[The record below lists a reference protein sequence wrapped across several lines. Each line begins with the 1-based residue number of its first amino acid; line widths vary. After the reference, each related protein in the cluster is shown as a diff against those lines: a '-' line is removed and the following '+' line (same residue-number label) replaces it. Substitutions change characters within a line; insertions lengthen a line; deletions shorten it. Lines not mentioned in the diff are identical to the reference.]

1 MRRVLAPCKINL
13 GLHVLRQRPDGFR
26 DIDTVF
32 VRVPWCDEIT
42 YREGDADAA
51 GIGGGAGASASGSAG
66 AAVGAEAVDAAA
78 VRGTMSNSDPALPV
92 DESNLCLGAAMRL
105 AAAARGAAAAG
116 APSSTALDGAPPQS
130 TIPGTFHLHL
140 DKRVPYGAGLGSGSS
155 DAAAVLMMLADEWSV
170 ASSVDLHA
178 IAADLGSDIP
188 FFLGAPVARGTGRGE
203 ILTPIDWTCP
213 FHLVVAVPDVHV
225 PTGPAYGLVNPRGD
239 SRPDLEAAIRSN
251 DPDRW
256 RADLVNDFQEP
267 VIAAFP
273 AVGRALDALNAT
285 GARYAAMSGSG
296 SSVFGVF
303 ESELDAM
310 MAADELAADGCRTW
324 SGLAEG

>member
-13 GLHVLRQRPDGFR
+13 GIHVLRKRPDGFR

-42 YREGDADAA
+42 YREE
-51 GIGGGAGASASGSAG
+51 GANSPDSG
-66 AAVGAEAVDAAA
+66 AVDRAE

-92 DESNLCLGAAMRL
+92 DERNLCLAAAMRL
-105 AAAARGAAAAG
+105 AAAIRGAGGPAGPLAAPG
-116 APSSTALDGAPPQS
+116 AATGGEASPNA
-130 TIPGTFHLHL
+130 IPRAFHLHL

-155 DAAAVLMMLADEWSV
+155 DAAAVLMMLAVEWSV
-170 ASSVDLHA
+170 PSTVDLHA

-203 ILTPIDWTCP
+203 VLTPIDWTCP
-213 FHLVVAVPDVHV
+213 FHLVVAVPNVHV
-225 PTGPAYGLVNPRGD
+225 PTGPAYGLVNPRTG
-239 SRPDLEAAIRSN
+239 SRPDLEALIRSN

-256 RADLVNDFQEP
+256 RAELVNDFQEP
-267 VIAAFP
+267 VMAAFP
-273 AVGRALDALNAT
+273 GVARALDALNAT
-285 GARYAAMSGSG
+285 GARYAAMSGAG

-310 MAADELAADGCRTW
+310 MAADELAAEGCRTW
-324 SGLAEG
+324 SGLAQG